1 MFLDLSN
8 YMGCI
13 GLNLVKAGPFGHHVA
28 NAYKF
33 FSDGFVLFKLLTLLQ
48 YCLLPLKEILSVIF
62 SS

>member
-28 NAYKF
+28 NAYKVF
-33 FSDGFVLFKLLTLLQ
+33 QMD
-48 YCLLPLKEILSVIF
+48 LSF
-62 SS
+62 LSY